1 MQQLVEYLVQAI
13 VDQPEAVVVTPA
25 DSAGMTVYQ
34 VEVAESDLGRIIGR
48 HGRTADALR
57 TVVSAAAK
65 KRNQR
70 ATVEIMS

>member
-25 DSAGMTVYQ
+25 DSAGMAVYQ

-57 TVVSAAAK
+57 IVVSAAAK
-65 KRNQR
+65 KRNQC